1 MPLNS
6 SPQYPAKKSVRVLPA
21 TGGTT
26 RGLLFQVSETFPA
39 FWGLLCTLL
48 VVTGFVFLRA
58 TPSGQA
64 AEPGTVYLP
73 VMVTPREFEITPGI
87 GSFGPITDITH
98 AGDDRLF
105 VMEKRGV
112 IFVIQPSGTISL
124 FLDISDRVVD
134 DGQEQGLL
142 GLAFHPEYAQNG
154 YFFVTYT
161 AQLGAQWEVRTSRF
175 HVSADPQVADPAS
188 ELILLQIP
196 QQGIL
201 HNGGG
206 LAFNP
211 LDGYLYQGVG
221 DDSQFLVAQDAQSVL
236 GKLLR
241 LNVDSLVNAN
251 APWQTRRYLDA
262 QALVPVEIWAYGL
275 RNPWRFAIDP
285 VRGHIYIGD
294 VGDRAW
300 EEVDIIPGGAPG
312 FNFGWPCL
320 EGPEIMLAEGVCA
333 EPWRFTLPVY
343 YYPHGHGV
351 GTGCAVIAGKV
362 LRPETDGRFIF
373 ADSCRRSIFAMT
385 YENGVPETVQLGT
398 FDAVD
403 LFLNTFGEDNKG
415 NLYLGMYWIPDPG
428 PLYELYVP

>member
-1 MPLNS
+1 MPFNRVK
-6 SPQYPAKKSVRVLPA
+6 PAFLGLLGLLLAA
-21 TGGTT
+21 TGFIFF
-26 RGLLFQVSETFPA
+26 LSPA
-39 FWGLLCTLL
+39 
-48 VVTGFVFLRA
+48 
-58 TPSGQA
+58 SSQA
-64 AEPGTVYLP
+64 VEPGIVYLP
-73 VMVTPREFEITPGI
+73 VMTTPREFEIVPGI
-87 GSFGPITDITH
+87 GNFGPITDITH
-98 AGDDRLF
+98 ASDDRLF
-105 VMEKRGV
+105 VVEKRGV
-112 IFVIQPSGTISL
+112 IFVIQPPGTITP
-124 FLDISDRVVD
+124 FMDITDRVVD

-142 GLAFHPEYAQNG
+142 ALAFHSEYAQNG

-175 HVSADPQVADPAS
+175 HVSADPNVADPAS
-188 ELILLQIP
+188 ELILLQIG
-196 QQGIL
+196 QQSVL

-211 LDGYLYQGVG
+211 IDGHLYQGVG
-221 DDSQFLVAQDAQSVL
+221 DDSQFLVAQDGQSVL

-241 LNVDSLVNAN
+241 LDVSSLVEAHT
-251 APWQTRRYLDA
+251 PLQMHRFLDA
-262 QALVPVEIWAYGL
+262 QALVPIDIWAYGL

-294 VGDRAW
+294 VGDRSW

-312 FNFGWPCL
+312 YNFGWPCL
-320 EGPEIMLAEGVCA
+320 EGPEVKLSEGVCA
-333 EPWRFTLPVY
+333 EPWRFTLPAY

-351 GTGCAVIAGKV
+351 GTGCAAIAGKV

-428 PLYELYVP
+428 PLYEVYVP